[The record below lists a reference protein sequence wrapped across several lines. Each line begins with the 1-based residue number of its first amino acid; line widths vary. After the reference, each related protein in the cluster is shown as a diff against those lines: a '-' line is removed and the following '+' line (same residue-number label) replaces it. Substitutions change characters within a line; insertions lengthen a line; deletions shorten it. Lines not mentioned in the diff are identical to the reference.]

1 MPAHKKYSLKELL
14 ERKKDLVKRIQ
25 ENSKSLRKVS
35 PKKENIAI
43 INSILNDQY
52 DAKEE
57 LCETKYAINQ
67 QNILISYY
75 IYKYSELKTELA
87 DLLLLVDSGFTQ
99 FIDRIKTIDEEMR
112 KIQLKLEEHNNSKYI
127 SWFRMQGPEPYIMPF

>member
-25 ENSKSLRKVS
+25 ENSKFLRKVS

-99 FIDRIKTIDEEMR
+99 FIDRIKSIDEEMR
-112 KIQLKLEEHNNSKYI
+112 KIQLKLEEHNNSKFI